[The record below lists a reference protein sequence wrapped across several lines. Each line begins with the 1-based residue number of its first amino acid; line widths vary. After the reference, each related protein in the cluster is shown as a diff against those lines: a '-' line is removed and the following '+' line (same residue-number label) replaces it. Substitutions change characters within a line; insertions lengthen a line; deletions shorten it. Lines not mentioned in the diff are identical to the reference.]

1 MYYLHTTA
9 APVHTGL
16 TAALITGS
24 AALHSSSSSTDDV
37 GAHAAATA
45 AAAAADNNSMP
56 TSPVVAAAAAAD
68 TTAATATA
76 NTSSSSSGSGSSSDS
91 AVAAVMQRPLTALT
105 TGISEA
111 SRPPWE
117 RSSNYDISNTAVP
130 RAVRASQLRKLHALW
145 SALAHSAQCTEAAS
159 REAVVGG
166 ADCASPECMRPSEL
180 LHLRRLARVVE
191 HGPALLPSSDQCGW
205 HFELLAHRWEQATT
219 PPLTTLCALLSV
231 VVHWCIVACCV

>member
-1 MYYLHTTA
+1 
-9 APVHTGL
+9 VHTGL

-24 AALHSSSSSTDDV
+24 TALRSSSDSDSTAV
-37 GAHAAATA
+37 NTA
-45 AAAAADNNSMP
+45 AAAAAADSNSMP
-56 TSPVVAAAAAAD
+56 TSPVAAAAGIAD
-68 TTAATATA
+68 TAAATASAANAATA
-76 NTSSSSSGSGSSSDS
+76 SSSSDS
-91 AVAAVMQRPLTALT
+91 AVAAVVQRPLTALS

-111 SRPPWE
+111 SRPPWD

-145 SALAHSAQCTEAAS
+145 SALAHSAQSTEAAS
-159 REAVVGG
+159 REAVAGG

-205 HFELLAHRWEQATT
+205 HFELLAHRYQAAALVTASCVPMFATT
-219 PPLTTLCALLSV
+219 TRTLVHCGLLRSAV
-231 VVHWCIVACCV
+231 LNCV